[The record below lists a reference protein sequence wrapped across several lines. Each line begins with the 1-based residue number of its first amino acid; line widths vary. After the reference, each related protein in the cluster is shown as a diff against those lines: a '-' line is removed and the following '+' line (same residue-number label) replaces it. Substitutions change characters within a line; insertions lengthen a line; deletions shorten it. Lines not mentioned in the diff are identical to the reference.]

1 MFKDEI
7 KRMKLEDRVKVSSTA
22 DGSELGLHDL
32 TLSKSWSSIKESGQW
47 AMFSFEAFYSIT
59 GVRFY
64 TPASS
69 GKAC

>member
-7 KRMKLEDRVKVSSTA
+7 EKIKLEDRVKVSSTA

-32 TLSKSWSSIKESGQW
+32 ILSTSWSSVRESGQW

-59 GVRFY
+59 GVRLY
-64 TPASS
+64 TPVSS

>member
-1 MFKDEI
+1 M
-7 KRMKLEDRVKVSSTA
+7 SSTA
-22 DGSELGLHDL
+22 DGSELGLRVL
-32 TLSKSWSSIKESGQW
+32 TLTKSWSSVNESGQW

-59 GVRFY
+59 GVRLY